1 MKIKLNPQAAYFT
14 MIGVCCFLGVTLVA
28 STLIVNSLLHKQSD
42 KLVAV
47 KLDNRLLDEQQT
59 ALQVAAK
66 TVQKYSELNKIA
78 QSVVPQDKDQAKAVR
93 ELVKIAD
100 ESGIKLG
107 AISFPASTLGQK
119 QAKGKTSSSETQVK
133 PVDGIPGVFVLEINV
148 QQDTNNPTTYPNL
161 INFLAKLENNRRTAQ
176 VTNVTVQPT
185 PKDRTKLTFNL
196 VLNTYI
202 KP

>member
-1 MKIKLNPQAAYFT
+1 MLASCVLLT
-14 MIGVCCFLGVTLVA
+14 LGLIG
-28 STLIVNSLLHKQSD
+28 STILVNSMLKKQSD

-47 KLDNRLLDEQQT
+47 KLDNKLLDEQQT
-59 ALQVAAK
+59 ALLAARK
-66 TVQKYSELNKIA
+66 TVQKYAELNKIA
-78 QSVVPQDKDQAKAVR
+78 QTIVPQDKDQAKAVR

-119 QAKGKTSSSETQVK
+119 QVKGTAAAETQVK
-133 PVDGIPGVFVLEINV
+133 PVKGISGVLALEVNV

-161 INFLAKLENNRRTAQ
+161 INFLSKLESNRRTAQ
-176 VTNVTVQPT
+176 VTSVTVQPT

-196 VLNTYI
+196 VLNIYI

>member
-1 MKIKLNPQAAYFT
+1 MKLKLSPQNAYFA
-14 MIGVCCFLGVTLVA
+14 MIGVCGFLALALLGSTILV
-28 STLIVNSLLHKQSD
+28 NGWLHKQSD

-47 KLDNRLLDEQQT
+47 KLENRLLDEQQT
-59 ALQVAAK
+59 ALQVANK
-66 TVQKYSELNKIA
+66 TVQKYTELNKIA
-78 QSVVPQDKDQAKAVR
+78 QTIVPQDKDQAKAVR

-100 ESGIKLG
+100 ESNIKLG

-119 QAKGKTSSSETQVK
+119 QVKSKSGEAETQVK
-133 PVDGIPGVFVLEINV
+133 PVEGIPGVFGLEINV

-161 INFLAKLENNRRTAQ
+161 INFLSKLEKNRRTAQ

-185 PKDRTKLTFNL
+185 PKDRTKLTFSL